1 MQSILIP
8 AGSSRPD
15 SAWGL
20 QGKCPPQRL
29 GPAGWLPRPL
39 QPKLLQHLVLLVL
52 PHLFRGFVIHPS
64 RNVDATEGQR
74 LRDLLSRPKHPVASL
89 VTKRCQALHE
99 APGCR
104 ENTWFLPSRCCSWRK
119 GDGPWKTRTK
129 RARGHDAGLAGAGES
144 QPANFGTL
152 GSHTHVSIALWFQ
165 IPGLSCFPNLTV
177 KCGKSSCHLALPL
190 TWATAF

>member
-129 RARGHDAGLAGAGES
+129 KSPGPRRRPRRGGRV
-144 QPANFGTL
+144 PACKLWNTRV
-152 GSHTHVSIALWFQ
+152 THSREYCPLVSNSRPVL
-165 IPGLSCFPNLTV
+165 LS
-177 KCGKSSCHLALPL
+177 
-190 TWATAF
+190 